1 MEKNIL
7 TLLDGREVT
16 IFPLPRNKE
25 ADDYMIV
32 HNQRNYPYAEVERF
46 AQLKAA
52 YVRYTKAVDDK
63 YLAETKDAK
72 SLLFKNIR
80 LIYDNAER
88 ILTDSRMFLA
98 PLPCAG
104 GLAYCGTRMFDKPV
118 LGGYLQW
125 WKSCSEA
132 HPKDDEWVY
141 YISGSPLSGSNSC
154 GIVDSNGRA
163 KSTCLSGFLN
173 AWRTFIHVNKIYQGL
188 SDSCEHYT
196 IEEVIER
203 LK

>member
-7 TLLDGREVT
+7 TLLDAREVT
-16 IFPLPRNKE
+16 VFPLPRDKE
-25 ADDYMIV
+25 VDEYMVIRER
-32 HNQRNYPYAEVERF
+32 RNYPYSEAERF

-72 SLLFKNIR
+72 SLLFKDIR

-118 LGGYLQW
+118 LGVYLQW
-125 WKSCSEA
+125 WMSCEEA
-132 HPKDDEWVY
+132 HSKDDEWVY
-141 YISGSPLSGSNSC
+141 YISGSPLSGMNSC
-154 GIVDSNGRA
+154 GKVDSNGSA
-163 KSTCLSGFLN
+163 KRTSLSGFAN
-173 AWRTFIHVNKIYQGL
+173 AWRTFTRINKLYQGL
-188 SDSCEHYT
+188 SDTCEHYT
-196 IEEVIER
+196 IKEVIER

>member
-16 IFPLPRNKE
+16 VFPLPRDKE
-25 ADDYMIV
+25 VDEYMVI
-32 HNQRNYPYAEVERF
+32 HERRNYPYSEAERF

-52 YVRYTKAVDDK
+52 HDRYTKAVDDK

-98 PLPCAG
+98 PLTCAG
-104 GLAYCGTRMFDKPV
+104 GLYYSGSGPFENPV
-118 LGGYLQW
+118 LGVYLQW
-125 WKSCSEA
+125 WMTCKEA
-132 HPKDDEWVY
+132 HPKDDEWVFY
-141 YISGSPLSGSNSC
+141 FSGSPLSGINHC
-154 GIVDSNGRA
+154 GVIGIEGQKESIKVADFDNLY
-163 KSTCLSGFLN
+163 KSF
-173 AWRTFIHVNKIYQGL
+173 ARINKMYSDL
-188 SDSCEHYT
+188 SDTCEHYPLR
-196 IEEVIER
+196 EVIER

>member
-7 TLLDGREVT
+7 RLLDGREMTV
-16 IFPLPRNKE
+16 FPLPRDKE
-25 ADDYMIV
+25 VDEYMVI
-32 HNQRNYPYAEVERF
+32 HERRNYPYSEAERF
-46 AQLKAA
+46 EELKAA
-52 YVRYTKAVDDK
+52 HDRYTKAVDDK

-104 GLAYCGTRMFDKPV
+104 GLVYCGTRMFDKPV
-118 LGGYLQW
+118 LGVYLQW
-125 WKSCSEA
+125 WMTCEEA
-132 HPKDDEWVY
+132 HPKDDEWVF
-141 YISGSPLSGSNSC
+141 YIFGSPLTGTNSC
-154 GIVDSNGRA
+154 RSVDANGNINRIR
-163 KSTCLSGFLN
+163 LSGFLN

>member
-16 IFPLPRNKE
+16 VFPLPRDKE
-25 ADDYMIV
+25 VDEYLAI
-32 HNQRNYPYAEVERF
+32 HERRNYPYGEAERF

-52 YVRYTKAVDDK
+52 CDRYTKAVDDK
-63 YLAETKDAK
+63 YLAEVSDAR

-80 LIYDNAER
+80 LIYDNRER

-104 GLAYCGTRMFDKPV
+104 GLVYCGTRMFDKPV
-118 LGGYLQW
+118 LGVYLQW
-125 WKSCSEA
+125 WMSCSEA

-173 AWRTFIHVNKIYQGL
+173 AWRTFIQVNEMYQGQ
-188 SDSCEHYT
+188 SDTYEHYSLR
-196 IEEVIER
+196 EVIER